1 MGHYFVHT
9 GNQYGALF
17 CTHGNSS
24 TGMGFSSFF
33 LLVFLS
39 SNLFVTLS
47 SYNTL
52 CVCVCVRVC
61 VCVCVRVSVR
71 ARACERTCVCV
82 QCTCARYDRIIY
94 KKRRRQLTKICISL
108 RNNIL
113 KPSPTRP
120 LPPPH
125 THTHTPKK

>member
-24 TGMGFSSFF
+24 TGLGFSSFF

-52 CVCVCVRVC
+52 CVCVCVC
-61 VCVCVRVSVR
+61 VCVSVR
-71 ARACERTCVCV
+71 ARACVCV
-82 QCTCARYDRIIY
+82 QCMCARYDLII
-94 KKRRRQLTKICISL
+94 KKEKE
-108 RNNIL
+108 
-113 KPSPTRP
+113 
-120 LPPPH
+120 
-125 THTHTPKK
+125 KKTTY